1 MTPDEFLDR
10 LQRVGMS
17 QSSFS
22 RFTGLGQPHIS
33 RYASGQRNIP
43 PIVEAL
49 IMLLDEIPAAAKYA
63 RKVANT
69 SDRQK
74 SHRV

>member
-1 MTPDEFLDR
+1 MTPEEFTQR
-10 LQRVGMS
+10 LHQAGMS
-17 QSSFS
+17 QSAFS

-43 PIVEAL
+43 PIVQAL
-49 IMLLDEIPAAAKYA
+49 IILLDEIPAAAKHA
-63 RKVANT
+63 RRLANT

-74 SHRV
+74 THKV